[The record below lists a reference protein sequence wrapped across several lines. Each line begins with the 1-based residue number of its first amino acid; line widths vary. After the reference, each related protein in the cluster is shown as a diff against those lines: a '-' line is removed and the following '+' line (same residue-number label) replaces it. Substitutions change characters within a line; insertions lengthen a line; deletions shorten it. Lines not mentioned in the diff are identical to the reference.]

1 MQKNVYDH
9 IQSNNLRTLALVAL
23 FPFSLLVLFSL
34 ILYILLLIGQGETID
49 YATVNEVAFYYIQ
62 QFAFWVLIIGLG
74 WMAIVWNMGG
84 DMMLSFAGA
93 TELNPKNKENKKIY
107 QLVENTA
114 LAAGLPTPRVFIVND
129 ESLNAFATGKNPQ
142 NSAVALT
149 TGIIKKLSPL
159 ELQGVIAHELAH
171 IGNRD
176 VRLNMMLISGVSIF
190 GFLADILFRL
200 NFTSS
205 HNRENEKN
213 VIHIV
218 ILAAAITFFIFNL
231 IVAPLLRLAVS
242 RCREYAADSTGALI
256 TRNPQ
261 ALANALKKISQDA
274 RVEALDSAK
283 EMAVACIYT
292 PLKVEAFSLTST
304 HPPVEERIKRL
315 EQMAGTTTNPIVKGG

>member
-9 IQSNNLRTLALVAL
+9 IQSNNLRTMALVAL
-23 FPFSLLVLFSL
+23 FPLSLLVLFSL
-34 ILYILLLIGQGETID
+34 ILYILLLIGQGEVID
-49 YATVNEVAFYYIQ
+49 YQLVNETALYYIKR
-62 QFAFWVLIIGLG
+62 FSFWVMVIGLG
-74 WMAIVWNMGG
+74 WMAIVWNIGG

-93 TELNPKNKENKKIY
+93 TELNPKSKENKKIY

-114 LAAGLPTPRVFIVND
+114 MAAGLPMPRVFIVKD

-149 TGIIKKLSPL
+149 SGIIKKLSPL

-190 GFLADILFRL
+190 GFLADILFRMQ
-200 NFTSS
+200 FSS
-205 HNRENEKN
+205 SNSRDNKN
-213 VIHIV
+213 SLHVV

-261 ALANALKKISQDA
+261 ALADALKKISQDA

-283 EMAVACIYT
+283 EMAAACIYT
-292 PLKVEAFSLTST
+292 PLKIEAFSLTST

-315 EQMAGTTTNPIVKGG
+315 EQMAGTATNPIIKGG

>member
-1 MQKNVYDH
+1 MTKTVYDH
-9 IQSNNLRTLALVAL
+9 IQSNNYRTMLLVAL
-23 FPFSLLVLFSL
+23 FPISLMVLFSL
-34 ILYILLLIGQGETID
+34 ILYIFLLIDQGEVID
-49 YATVNEVAFYYIQ
+49 YAYVNEVTLFYVKK
-62 QFAFWVLIIGLG
+62 FALWVGGIGLI
-74 WMAIVWNMGG
+74 WMAIVWNIGG

-93 TELNPKNKENKKIY
+93 VELNSRTKENKKIF

-114 LAAGLPTPRVFIVND
+114 IAAGLPTPRVFIVKD
-129 ESLNAFATGKNPQ
+129 ESLNAFATGKDPQ
-142 NSAVALT
+142 HAAVALT
-149 TGIIKKLSPL
+149 SGIIKKLNPL

-176 VRLNMMLISGVSIF
+176 VKLNMMLISGVSIF
-190 GFLADILFRL
+190 GFLADILFRMQFSG
-200 NFTSS
+200 NSR
-205 HNRENEKN
+205 NNEKN
-213 VIHIV
+213 ALNVV
-218 ILAAAITFFIFNL
+218 LLAAAVTFLVFNW

-261 ALANALKKISQDA
+261 ALANALKKISEDA

-283 EMAVACIYT
+283 EMAAACIYT

-315 EQMAGTTTNPIVKGG
+315 EQMAGGSPITKGE